1 MRIDT
6 QESPG
11 GWHFRT
17 RVLLDANA
25 YSLLR
30 RGHPFVAEIVRRSQ
44 EVILSAVVIGELL
57 YGYRYGSRTAR
68 NIRELDEFLANRHV
82 TLAPVSRITADR
94 YARIAA
100 ALRAKGRPIPTND
113 IWIAAHAMETG
124 TDLISSDEHF
134 KHVDGLAWVHVPVE

>member
-1 MRIDT
+1 VAGIFGLGFCWTPTLIRCCAADIRS
-6 QESPG
+6 SP
-11 GWHFRT
+11 R
-17 RVLLDANA
+17 
-25 YSLLR
+25 S
-30 RGHPFVAEIVRRSQ
+30 FVAEIVRRSQ

-124 TDLISSDEHF
+124 TDLISSDGHF